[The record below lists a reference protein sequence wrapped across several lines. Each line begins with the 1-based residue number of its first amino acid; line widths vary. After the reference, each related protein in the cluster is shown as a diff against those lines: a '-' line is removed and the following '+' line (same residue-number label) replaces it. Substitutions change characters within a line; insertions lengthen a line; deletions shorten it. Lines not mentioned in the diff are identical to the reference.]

1 MTDLKSMLLVTAP
14 WTREENTF
22 RMIPASINC
31 PYLDVVYNKEKKALE
46 ITSMF
51 KRSEYVLFAKID
63 DNGDVEKRKTPKVDP
78 ETGEQMVVKQER
90 RNAEIIQK
98 YFILDQAEIIAFVQ
112 TFAVNADKIDYMQVF
127 QGAILEAP
135 KSSIIMP

>member
-22 RMIPASINC
+22 RMIPATNTC

-51 KRSEYVLFAKID
+51 KRNEYVMFAKVD

-98 YFILDQAEIIAFVQ
+98 YFILDQAEIIAFVE
-112 TFAVNADKIDYMQVF
+112 TFAVNANKIDYMQVF

>member
-1 MTDLKSMLLVTAP
+1 MTDLKSMLLITAP

-22 RMIPASINC
+22 RMIPANINC

-90 RNAEIIQK
+90 RNAEII
-98 YFILDQAEIIAFVQ
+98 AFVQ

-127 QGAILEAP
+127 QGAIYEAP